1 MNDYKGSAMND
12 YTMVVVILSAMF
24 LKNEPVL
31 WMIIEAV
38 LYEWLYNGC

>member
-1 MNDYKGSAMND
+1 MNDYKGSTMND

>member
-12 YTMVVVILSAMF
+12 YTMVVVIFSAMF

-31 WMIIEAV
+31 
-38 LYEWLYNGC
+38 